1 MRLLRSFNVN
11 QIPLWMLISGALSV
25 AVLLPFLAIIGLSVT
40 QADRINSD
48 VIDTYLQD
56 IASAH
61 VQDVEGLLQ
70 RTSNSIS
77 SVALNRQYRIQV
89 ISLLRGEDSSFLRP
103 TVINLLNNRLIESGE
118 FSFISLIDR
127 SGRIIADTRAGRVGA
142 NESNSAAFQAGVN
155 AQLLGDDQR
164 IIIYEAQNRARIE
177 IVQLVT
183 DVGGSVEGYMVGGL
197 NLDSQAAQMFNIHPN
212 FLPVFVYIVTRDGVL
227 FVDEDLRD
235 EARTVLNAGLLQTA
249 TAGQASNIT
258 LEIDDQIYKAYYT
271 PALNGRLAV
280 IAQTVEIRNL
290 VPSLLD
296 VIVNNIYLVALL
308 VAGVG
313 GLSFLLTRRLSVILR
328 GIREAVTG
336 VHERQYNIPVPAAA
350 RNDEIGTLAHEFV
363 RVRSYVEQYVEDQER
378 RTEALVRDIQATQ
391 EVARYASTQRDIQ
404 ALMDDTVNLITSQFP
419 NIYHAQIFLLDS
431 DSRWAVL
438 QASTGQPGRQL
449 LARGH
454 RLGVGSISVI
464 GQVTA
469 QNTVVVAR
477 DTATS
482 DVHKRNEFLPDTRSE
497 LAIPLRVGGQVI
509 GALDVQS
516 KESDTFTQDQVNILR
531 TMADQ
536 IAISI
541 DNARLYQESVQRL
554 QELNASNRRQTE
566 FDWLDYLADERAA
579 ALTLR
584 TGIKTEDDSREELR
598 QRAIETSTTQV
609 GKVTDR
615 STVPVAVPI
624 RIREGTIG
632 AVVWEFPLSDVSA
645 DKVQLA
651 EELVTRLA
659 VSLDNARLFQTSKKA
674 ADRERIVNEI
684 ASKLTGKTDVS
695 EILQT
700 AVREVGQALRAPEVN
715 IHLRPQRPSS
725 NGHHDETV

>member
-1 MRLLRSFNVN
+1 MRRLRALSPN
-11 QIPLWMLISGALSV
+11 QIPLWMMLAAAISIA
-25 AVLLPFLAIIGLSVT
+25 ALLPFLAIIGLSVT
-40 QADRINSD
+40 QAERINSE

-56 IASAH
+56 VALQHAL
-61 VQDVEGLLQ
+61 DVEELLE

-118 FSFISLIDR
+118 FGFISLIDR

-142 NESNSAAFQAGVN
+142 NESNSPSFQAGVN

-183 DVGGSVEGYMVGGL
+183 DVGGAVEGYMVGGL
-197 NLDSQAAQMFNIHPN
+197 NLDTEAAQMFNVHPD

-227 FVDEDLRD
+227 FVSEDQRD
-235 EARTVLNAGLLQTA
+235 DALTVLDAGLLQTA
-249 TAGQASNIT
+249 TAGQSSNIT
-258 LEIDDQIYKAYYT
+258 LEVNDELYKAYYT

-280 IAQTVEIRNL
+280 IAQTIEIRAL

-308 VAGVG
+308 IAGVG
-313 GLSFLLTRRLSVILR
+313 GLSFILTRRLSLILR
-328 GIREAVTG
+328 GIRNAVSG

-350 RNDEIGTLAHEFV
+350 RTDEIGFLAHEFV

-404 ALMDDTVNLITSQFP
+404 ALMNDTVNLIVSQFP

-482 DVHKRNEFLPDTRSE
+482 DVHKRNEFLLDTRSE

-516 KESDTFTQDQVNILR
+516 KQSDTFTQDQVNILR

-541 DNARLYQESVQRL
+541 DNARLYQESVLRL
-554 QELNASNRRQTE
+554 EELTASNRRQTE
-566 FDWLDYLADERAA
+566 FDWTDYLADERAA

-584 TGIKTEDDSREELR
+584 SGINTEDETREHLR
-598 QRAIETSTTQV
+598 QRAIDTSETQV
-609 GKVTDR
+609 GSVTER
-615 STVPVAVPI
+615 STVPIAVPI

-632 AVVWEFPLSDVSA
+632 AVVWELPLSDISA
-645 DKVQLA
+645 DKLQLA

-674 ADRERIVNEI
+674 ADRERIVNDI

-715 IHLRPQRPSS
+715 IHLRPQRHSS

>member
-584 TGIKTEDDSREELR
+584 TGIKTEDHSREELR

>member
-609 GKVTDR
+609 GSVTDR
-615 STVPVAVPI
+615 STVPIAVPI

>member
-566 FDWLDYLADERAA
+566 FDWLDYLADERSA

-609 GKVTDR
+609 GSVTDR
-615 STVPVAVPI
+615 STVPIAVPI